1 MRTRVVLAVGAIV
14 FLIAFFLVPI
24 AGGQE
29 RVAKPGADQVQRFP
43 DADHPFTPLF
53 DPAGPVKS
61 DPALKAGL
69 VPIPAEY
76 DIVRDVAF
84 PARAGTGG
92 GDMPEIEPNNLMSYA
107 NVANDI
113 PFICLGAIDVPGDR
127 DFIRVFVTNGEPLQ
141 INVNSTIGLFSSPLD
156 PFLAVYRPDGTLIA
170 WNDDISWP
178 TNRNAQVNFFTTYT
192 GDVYIDVR
200 SAVPAGSPNHKY
212 IVEVWPTTIPVWNAL
227 NFEAEPNDAP
237 PQADPISL
245 PGVKFGQIGT
255 DGDADWTYF
264 DAAAGATVV
273 VDVHSQIYN
282 LPLDS
287 VVDIYDQNGLML
299 FPCDDMDG
307 KDSRFNLVLPY
318 TGRYFLRLSDYSG
331 AGSPF
336 HVYVVSVSLQD
347 GTLAPHITK
356 LKANTAT
363 LLKKVTGYNF
373 NPAAEAVQIYGVSV
387 PIVPSL
393 VKPTTVIK
401 VKPPVA
407 VPTNHTVTVVLGNGR
422 RSNPVMLTAIL

>member
-1 MRTRVVLAVGAIV
+1 M
-14 FLIAFFLVPI
+14 
-24 AGGQE
+24 
-29 RVAKPGADQVQRFP
+29 
-43 DADHPFTPLF
+43 
-53 DPAGPVKS
+53 
-61 DPALKAGL
+61 
-69 VPIPAEY
+69 
-76 DIVRDVAF
+76 
-84 PARAGTGG
+84 
-92 GDMPEIEPNNLMSYA
+92 
-107 NVANDI
+107 
-113 PFICLGAIDVPGDR
+113 
-127 DFIRVFVTNGEPLQ
+127 
-141 INVNSTIGLFSSPLD
+141 
-156 PFLAVYRPDGTLIA
+156 
-170 WNDDISWP
+170 
-178 TNRNAQVNFFTTYT
+178 
-192 GDVYIDVR
+192 
-200 SAVPAGSPNHKY
+200 
-212 IVEVWPTTIPVWNAL
+212 
-227 NFEAEPNDAP
+227 
-237 PQADPISL
+237 
-245 PGVKFGQIGT
+245 KFGQIGT

-336 HVYVVSVSLQD
+336 HVHVVSVSLQD

-363 LLKKVTGYNF
+363 LLKKVTGYNL

-387 PIVPSL
+387 LIVPSL

-401 VKPPVA
+401 AKPPVA
-407 VPTNHTVTVVLGNGR
+407 VLTNHTVTVVLGNGR